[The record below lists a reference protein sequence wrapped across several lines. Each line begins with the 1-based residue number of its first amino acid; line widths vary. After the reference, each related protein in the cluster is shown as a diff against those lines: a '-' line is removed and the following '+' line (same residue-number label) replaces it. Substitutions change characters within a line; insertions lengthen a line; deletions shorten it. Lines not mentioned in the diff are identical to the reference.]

1 MNKILSGSTVN
12 YGAILPALSKTSDGA
27 MFYLTDTYTDPAGSP
42 TNTSTKAII
51 RGAGLYTYVF
61 AKDANSTLIGNQ
73 AGYSWVTVANMEN
86 FVKKLGDE
94 MSGLLLMT
102 GQIWSG
108 VLQIKNKTPSLRL
121 TNTAN
126 IADNQELRIVY
137 DTVSSTK
144 AGLFS
149 IQRRRNEDPT
159 NATENLK
166 WLGDFLSIDTNGT
179 IKSFGNTIWHT
190 GNDGKGSSLDAG
202 KLGGEMPA
210 YYLDSANQTGTL
222 PVTRGGTGAT
232 SFKTGGVLFG
242 STSTVV
248 SSTAAGIAGQVLISN
263 GVNAPAWA
271 NATSL
276 AAGNAGSL
284 TTARKIELTTGVTGS
299 ALFNGANDIQIKATV
314 ASTPWKTL
322 ENITDFGKTILKVA
336 NFPFTNCELSA
347 RPSYFYTYTVAE
359 NLTLRDIKP
368 LEFPAQSLTG
378 FDFYSSDNQ
387 ALSTFDGTKN
397 FKVGITIRGENP
409 QAMQLAAHWN
419 YAEETPYGGLFYR
432 VNDDNVTPSEW
443 GKWSQVVD
451 AEYLKKYD
459 QEIKSSKPIRANLFK
474 AWSGDSKHG
483 SMTIVGSGDWGD
495 GTHGYGGYL
504 EFRAQYPNVPALDT
518 SVGIR
523 QGYIGNGS
531 YPYAEPIAH
540 DQGRIEYVAG
550 QHYFTGL
557 LWGGGQVH
565 SQRVVARNE
574 PQYKF
579 TTTDGKLLEWET
591 TGYVAL
597 TAGAPDRTGT
607 INFYSSY
614 ADKDVGIRRAG
625 YIGNGHTVHSAPLTG
640 TATTAAALA
649 TDLGSL
655 DYVAGLHNFYGDLHF
670 NQPTSVPAEL
680 RKTVVTIK
688 SATGDI
694 STIGNLTVGTN
705 AKISGSAEIIGDLK
719 VTGKIT
725 GSFSMDDVKV
735 SETNMNA
742 NSVNTTAIKDKSVT
756 AAKLADESVAARQMG
771 INDLGNLCWNGKGDS
786 LDGWLPSIAGSI
798 QVSQTT
804 IVPKYAPVDGVYDPV
819 TGEASTSVTLLASAA
834 KSFAF
839 KTRDNWFGPIF
850 NVKPG
855 EKYFFQMDTYTA
867 AASVYSFSIGL
878 QFWDSNGNMPM
889 GGGWFPAA
897 TRAAGKNGTVTISG
911 ELEIPVWAARAKIWF
926 GSSGPHG
933 VIYTAASQIHYATNI
948 IVRHATFSANSI
960 NPRAL
965 VSIGDT
971 TNMFTD
977 YDFVEDYWTKTSTS
991 TVDGIKYTMWNAI
1004 TEPAIPSAFNTPRVL
1019 RFSGEAYRTRPD
1031 IGGVLGTTYAAAVSQ
1046 PTSALSRVY
1055 AGDELSLSYTCH
1067 SDGIATGNMVVLV
1080 QWYDSKKVLLTSGM
1094 NSPYVTCKL
1103 PTTSPTRTSGSFTVP
1118 ANACYASVYIVR
1130 RTNVNGE
1137 FTQGWVDIGDIRL
1150 IQKLDAAMVSDVVQT
1165 NGNLLMNTDTPN
1177 NEPYVGRGWSFS
1189 DGGFPENVADDMST
1203 IGQNVSAFHPTQITA
1218 ANWSPPKSDP
1228 FGIMQ
1233 NGASAYPSTYTNFIS
1248 STFPVLAGER
1258 YEFSVYI
1265 QTLKAG
1271 GSVHIQFVDAS
1282 NNSVGSASSSVLVET
1297 TAGEVNAQKL
1307 GLWTRLGGFAVA
1319 PSNALSARIY
1329 LRKSNTDAGQSW
1341 SWALFLY
1348 PYIGRANRT
1357 QTMLSA
1363 YSPGKPFVPSGGV
1376 ISANNMI
1383 TSSNVTSIIS
1393 EGVIGDRQLA
1403 NDINLSTLNVTGTA
1417 TAGSFNSAGTATL
1430 HDIQITGRGIT
1441 GTMGGNDEW
1450 GIFTNGAKDAG
1461 YLEIYTGDNGTE
1473 PIYFRQYG
1481 FNAAGSRVIVN
1492 TATIL
1497 DGSGNTSFPNTVNVR
1512 ALSATGAASVGSLS
1526 SSGAVSG
1533 NTLSATGNVSGNT
1546 LSISGAAS
1554 VDTLTVDGKLG
1565 VHGAM
1570 AGSDEWGIRAGGASD
1585 NGYLEIYTTDNGN
1598 EPIYVRQYTNGAP
1611 TRAAVL
1617 LNAAGNT
1624 SFPGNIDSVSV
1635 SVSGTATVGAL
1646 VSNGDVTAFSTS
1658 DRSIKSNIEV
1668 IQNALNKIDAI
1679 SGVTFNRTDKEDEP
1693 REAGVIAQEVQAVL
1707 PEVVRVQGSGLL
1719 GVDYGKLVSLL
1730 IQGIKEQQV
1739 QIDALKEDIRILKG
1753 GV

>member
-12 YGAILPALSKTSDGA
+12 YGALLPALSKTSDGA

-232 SFKTGGVLFG
+232 SFSAGGVLFG

-248 SSTAAGIAGQVLISN
+248 SSTAAGIAGQVLVSN
-263 GVNAPAWA
+263 GANAPAWA

-314 ASTPWKTL
+314 ASTPWGTL
-322 ENITDFGKTILKVA
+322 ENITDFGKTILKVPS
-336 NFPFTNCELSA
+336 FPYLNCELSA
-347 RPSYFYTYTVAE
+347 RPSYFYTYATAE
-359 NLTLRDIKP
+359 NLTVRDLKP

-397 FKVGITIRGENP
+397 FKVGITVRGQNP

-432 VNDDNVTPSEW
+432 VNDDNFTPTEW
-443 GKWSQVVD
+443 GNWSQVVD

-459 QEIKSSKPIRANLFK
+459 QEIKSSAPITSSILK
-474 AWSGDSKHG
+474 AWDQNP
-483 SMTIVGSGDWGD
+483 
-495 GTHGYGGYL
+495 THGYVQMVAAGEIQNDPARYSGWIEYN
-504 EFRAQYPNVPALDT
+504 AVYPDKKESRL
-518 SVGIR
+518 
-523 QGYIGNGS
+523 GYIGCAKYDYDS
-531 YPYAEPIAH
+531 SKKTAH
-540 DQGRIEYVAG
+540 DQGRIDYVAG

-625 YIGNGHTVHSAPLTG
+625 YIGNGHNVHSAPLTG
-640 TATTAAALA
+640 TATTAAASA
-649 TDLGSL
+649 SDLGAL
-655 DYVAGLHNFYGDLHF
+655 DYVAGAHNFYGDVLI
-670 NQPTSVPAEL
+670 NNDISNNP
-680 RKTVVTIK
+680 RKNVFYVK
-688 SATGDI
+688 GLNGDI
-694 STIGNLTVGTN
+694 YSAGMLNVAKFATLSGGAEIKGNLN
-705 AKISGSAEIIGDLK
+705 
-719 VTGKIT
+719 VTGTIT
-725 GSFSMDDVKV
+725 GVFSMDNAKV

-742 NSVNTTAIKDKSVT
+742 NSVNTAAIKDKAVT

-786 LDGWLPSIAGSI
+786 LDGWVPSITGSI
-798 QVSQTT
+798 YVSQTT
-804 IVPKYAPVDGVYDPV
+804 IVPKYAPVGGVYDPV
-819 TGEASTSVTLLASAA
+819 TGAASTSVTLLASAA
-834 KSFAF
+834 RSFAF
-839 KTRDNWFGPIF
+839 KARDNWFGPIF

-867 AASVYSFSIGL
+867 AASAYSFSIGL
-878 QFWDSNGNMPM
+878 QCWDSNGNMPM
-889 GGGWFPAA
+889 LGGWFPAA

-911 ELEIPVWAARAKIWF
+911 KLEIPEWAARAKIWF
-926 GSSGPHG
+926 GIGGPNG
-933 VIYTAASQIHYATNI
+933 VIYTAADQIHYATNI

-991 TVDGIKYTMWNAI
+991 TVDGVKYTMWNAI

-1031 IGGVLGTTYAAAVSQ
+1031 IGGVLGTTYAAAISQ

-1094 NSPYVTCKL
+1094 NSPYVTCEL

-1118 ANACYASVYIVR
+1118 ANACYASVYIIR
-1130 RTNVNGE
+1130 RTTANGAT
-1137 FTQGWVDIGDIRL
+1137 TQGWVDIGDIRL

-1165 NGNLLMNTDTPN
+1165 NGNLLMNTETSN
-1177 NEPYVGRGWSFS
+1177 RELYAGRGW
-1189 DGGFPENVADDMST
+1189 A
-1203 IGQNVSAFHPTQITA
+1203 
-1218 ANWSPPKSDP
+1218 
-1228 FGIMQ
+1228 
-1233 NGASAYPSTYTNFIS
+1233 TN
-1248 STFPVLAGER
+1248 R
-1258 YEFSVYI
+1258 
-1265 QTLKAG
+1265 
-1271 GSVHIQFVDAS
+1271 
-1282 NNSVGSASSSVLVET
+1282 
-1297 TAGEVNAQKL
+1297 
-1307 GLWTRLGGFAVA
+1307 VA
-1319 PSNALSARIY
+1319 PSNDLIATFTNCSSSATSALYYPPYSDPFLIHQSGVSITAGSYSEYVSTEFPVIANEYYEVSAYIQTHRTGAAVYLQFVNASGISISSISEY
-1329 LRKSNTDAGQSW
+1329 VSVETTPGISNAQSLSLWRRLGKIGIAPPTAATARVILRKWNTDPGQADSYAW
-1341 SWALFLY
+1341 FLF
-1348 PYIGRANRT
+1348 PYAGRANRT

-1363 YSPGKPFVPSGGV
+1363 YSPGKPFAPAGGV

-1403 NDINLSTLNVTGTA
+1403 NDIKLSTLNVTGTV
-1417 TAGSFNSAGTATL
+1417 TAGSFTSAGTATL
-1430 HDIQITGRGIT
+1430 RDIQITGSGIT
-1441 GTMGGNDEW
+1441 GTMGVNDQW
-1450 GIFTNGAKDAG
+1450 GIFTNGAQDAG

-1481 FNAAGSRVIVN
+1481 FNAAGIRTIFN

-1497 DGSGNTSFPNTVNVR
+1497 DGSGNTSFPNTVNAR
-1512 ALSATGAASVGSLS
+1512 ALSVTGAATVGSLS
-1526 SSGAVSG
+1526 SS
-1533 NTLSATGNVSGNT
+1533 
-1546 LSISGAAS
+1546 
-1554 VDTLTVDGKLG
+1554 
-1565 VHGAM
+1565 
-1570 AGSDEWGIRAGGASD
+1570 
-1585 NGYLEIYTTDNGN
+1585 
-1598 EPIYVRQYTNGAP
+1598 
-1611 TRAAVL
+1611 
-1617 LNAAGNT
+1617 
-1624 SFPGNIDSVSV
+1624 
-1635 SVSGTATVGAL
+1635 
-1646 VSNGDVTAFSTS
+1646 GDVTAFSTS
-1658 DRSIKSNIEV
+1658 DITIKSNIEE
-1668 IQNALNKIDAI
+1668 IKDAI
-1679 SGVTFNRTDKEDEP
+1679 SKISRLRGVTFNRLDKEDGL
-1693 REAGVIAQEVQAVL
+1693 REAGVIAQEVQAEL
-1707 PEVVRVQGSGLL
+1707 PEVVRVQDTGLL